1 MPAPAIMNGRTVL
14 ITGGTGGI
22 GLSVA
27 RDLAARGA
35 RVVVT
40 GRDQSRGAAA
50 AAAIRAA
57 GGHGDAEYLVADHST
72 VGGNRD
78 LAQRLRGSVSRL
90 DVLVNNVGR
99 VFPARAETA
108 DGYEATLALCF
119 AGPIALTGELRPLIR
134 AAGPARIVNLS
145 SSAYRMYRGDP
156 FADLQSSQRYVGIQA
171 HARAK
176 LLNLIWTFALAEQL
190 KPDGIAVNAVN
201 PGAAWTAGTA
211 QLTPEA
217 VPAWKYVWPL
227 VRFFQRRAPADKAAR
242 GPAWLASA
250 PEAAGLTGSYVEG
263 RKHSRPRVA
272 ADPARQQRVVQ
283 LAASLISAAP
293 TVSGG

>member
-119 AGPIALTGELRPLIR
+119 AGR
-134 AAGPARIVNLS
+134 S
-145 SSAYRMYRGDP
+145 
-156 FADLQSSQRYVGIQA
+156 
-171 HARAK
+171 H
-176 LLNLIWTFALAEQL
+176 
-190 KPDGIAVNAVN
+190 
-201 PGAAWTAGTA
+201 
-211 QLTPEA
+211 
-217 VPAWKYVWPL
+217 
-227 VRFFQRRAPADKAAR
+227 
-242 GPAWLASA
+242 
-250 PEAAGLTGSYVEG
+250 
-263 RKHSRPRVA
+263 
-272 ADPARQQRVVQ
+272 
-283 LAASLISAAP
+283 
-293 TVSGG
+293 